1 MGDETKKRERT
12 TAKRLF
18 TRNANSLKKAI
29 DYRDDIDVLNNRF
42 KSLKK
47 CWKDVSQKHEEYIQS
62 IGDEDDNL
70 IEQEDLWIIELQER
84 YEMLEVQHSETVR
97 DILEVE
103 DNRRAE
109 KEESMLFKEFKD
121 QFNKCKLMH
130 NEYMETVDATEDDL
144 KWIMPM
150 QGKYVTIVQKYGKC
164 DLISKRLDVH
174 NSSERGMNKIRL
186 ERMKYPRFEG
196 DTRDYPRFKHDFNK
210 FVSPEINCTES
221 IAYVLRSCLT
231 GEALNVVSN
240 VDDDIN
246 AICTRLDEKFGKP
259 TKLVDLIMQDIKA
272 LKQITDGQDVK
283 FIELVNIVERGYKDL
298 KRINFEREMANSI
311 VVSMIEA
318 VLPRHVKR
326 EWSREVNQ
334 KNSTVDERNKFEDLR
349 IIEYQNDALR
359 AYAPKDNYSSNNS
372 NFNSNFNRSN
382 NFNQT
387 NQDSCLIHKSAQHN
401 TRECN
406 KYLRQSNEEKVNLL
420 KENNAC
426 FCCLVSGHRSS
437 QCNEKQISTI
447 PHCGKYHHHSLDE
460 AHTAGMMFHS
470 VINSES
476 DFFPESSL
484 LSVMEVSTG
493 NPHIKANVLWDGGA
507 TNSLITFNKAK
518 ELKLKGRPV
527 VLNVTK
533 VGGHP
538 KM

>member
-1 MGDETKKRERT
+1 MGDEAKKRERT

-18 TRNANSLKKAI
+18 TRNVNSLKRAI

-47 CWKDVSQKHEEYIQS
+47 CWEDVSQKHEEYIQS
-62 IGDEDDNL
+62 IRDEDDNL

-84 YEMLEVQHSETVR
+84 YEMLEIQHSKTVR
-97 DILEVE
+97 DILKVE

-109 KEESMLFKEFKD
+109 KEESLQDKERQTKMKEMLLASRKALQKRKIEVMTFDTFADNLNSLLGADLGDNNPFNTISMLFKEFKD
-121 QFNKCKLMH
+121 QFDKCKLMH
-130 NEYMETVDATEDDL
+130 NEYMETVEATEDDF
-144 KWIMPM
+144 KWIMHM
-150 QGKYVTIVQKYGKC
+150 QEKYVTFVQKYGKC

-210 FVSPEINCTES
+210 FVAPEINCTES

-246 AICTRLDEKFGKP
+246 AIWTRLDEKFGKP

-272 LKQITDGQDVK
+272 LKKITDGQDAK

-334 KNSTVDERNKFEDLR
+334 KNSTIDERNKFESLLSFLLEQKR

-359 AYAPKDNYSSNNS
+359 AYAPKGNY
-372 NFNSNFNRSN
+372 
-382 NFNQT
+382 
-387 NQDSCLIHKSAQHN
+387 
-401 TRECN
+401 
-406 KYLRQSNEEKVNLL
+406 
-420 KENNAC
+420 
-426 FCCLVSGHRSS
+426 
-437 QCNEKQISTI
+437 
-447 PHCGKYHHHSLDE
+447 
-460 AHTAGMMFHS
+460 
-470 VINSES
+470 
-476 DFFPESSL
+476 
-484 LSVMEVSTG
+484 
-493 NPHIKANVLWDGGA
+493 W
-507 TNSLITFNKAK
+507 
-518 ELKLKGRPV
+518 
-527 VLNVTK
+527 
-533 VGGHP
+533 
-538 KM
+538 